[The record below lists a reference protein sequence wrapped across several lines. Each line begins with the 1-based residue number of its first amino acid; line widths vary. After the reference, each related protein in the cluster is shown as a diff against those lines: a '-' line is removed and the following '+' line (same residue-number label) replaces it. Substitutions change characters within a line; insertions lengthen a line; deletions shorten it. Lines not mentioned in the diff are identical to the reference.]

1 VEVLVV
7 AACELILVGRQF
19 FFLFFACFPSFA
31 LFFFCFVFLA
41 MAVLLVAHGT
51 SGVSSDREKETREI
65 LQCLSSSPPCLVSPL
80 LLFSYFLPLVRFLL

>member
-1 VEVLVV
+1 MLVV
-7 AACELILVGRQF
+7 AAWELILAGRQF

-31 LFFFCFVFLA
+31 LLFFFCFVYLA

-51 SGVSSDREKETREI
+51 SGVSSDEEKETREI

-80 LLFSYFLPLVRFLL
+80 LLFFSFLSLVRFLL